1 MNDDSIRNYMLSSRE
16 HNPCVLMQHIYQY
29 LDIVYRKVTK
39 SVIHEQYVLF
49 LDVAL
54 FNIFKEIVG
63 YL

>member
-1 MNDDSIRNYMLSSRE
+1 MNDDLIRNYMLSSRE
-16 HNPCVLMQHIYQY
+16 HNPCVLMQHIYQC

-39 SVIHEQYVLF
+39 SVIHEQYVLI

>member
-1 MNDDSIRNYMLSSRE
+1 
-16 HNPCVLMQHIYQY
+16 MQHIYQC
-29 LDIVYRKVTK
+29 LDIVYTSKVTK

-49 LDVAL
+49 LDEAL

>member
-1 MNDDSIRNYMLSSRE
+1 MCSYATHIPMLGY
-16 HNPCVLMQHIYQY
+16 CI
-29 LDIVYRKVTK
+29 YRKVTK

-49 LDVAL
+49 LDEAL

>member
-16 HNPCVLMQHIYQY
+16 HYPCVLMQHIYQC
-29 LDIVYRKVTK
+29 LDIVYSKVTK
-39 SVIHEQYVLF
+39 SVIHKQYVLF
-49 LDVAL
+49 LDEAL